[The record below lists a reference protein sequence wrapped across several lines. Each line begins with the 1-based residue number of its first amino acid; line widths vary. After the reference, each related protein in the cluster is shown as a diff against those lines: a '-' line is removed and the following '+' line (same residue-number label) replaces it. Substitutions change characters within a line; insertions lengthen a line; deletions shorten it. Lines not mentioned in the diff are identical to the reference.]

1 MRGIRAGW
9 RQECFLIGSRMTDGI
24 IVGNEIRMTARID
37 DRNICHKII
46 IKMLSILT
54 QIDATI
60 TVSHVND

>member
-1 MRGIRAGW
+1 
-9 RQECFLIGSRMTDGI
+9 MTDGI